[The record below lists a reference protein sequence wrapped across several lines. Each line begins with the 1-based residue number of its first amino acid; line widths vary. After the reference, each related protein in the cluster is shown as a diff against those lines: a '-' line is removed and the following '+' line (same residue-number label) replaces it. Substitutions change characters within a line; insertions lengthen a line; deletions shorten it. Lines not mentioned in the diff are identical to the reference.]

1 MTEDQFTKEVSTLKP
16 WNNPEDPIKV
26 NTIRY
31 NNDYSLLTLGTSKG
45 YRVFLT
51 SNLKLCS
58 EESEINNN
66 LGDIMIAMVYY
77 QSTMVFLLPS
87 LYNEKYSKKELIIFD
102 DFYQNKLASYKDK
115 NEEIINFFL
124 SKNILFIITIAKI
137 IIIELFSFKTIDII
151 EKTNFNKKLLSFNF
165 FDYISYTYSDDKL
178 NLYIKYYQNENYKII
193 TKKQKII
200 KPDFG
205 FFQIIQLSPL
215 GDLIAVVSIF
225 GNKIH
230 LYNTETGKLKECI
243 YLGPTIQTLE
253 KVEISEKKPNYIFLL
268 KNNYCF
274 NIYKLIKS
282 KKDEIGICTCDKHD
296 DNKIFSGESNQPE
309 EAGGFFGFMRKSSKN
324 KDIKE
329 AHAFSEYDGRL
340 LYFDFDRNN
349 HKDLIMIKFNGQFI
363 KYHFNKKKTGSISPV
378 LSIQWI

>member
-137 IIIELFSFKTIDII
+137 IVIELFSFKTIDII

-205 FFQIIQLSPL
+205 FFQI
-215 GDLIAVVSIF
+215 
-225 GNKIH
+225 N
-230 LYNTETGKLKECI
+230 
-243 YLGPTIQTLE
+243 
-253 KVEISEKKPNYIFLL
+253 
-268 KNNYCF
+268 
-274 NIYKLIKS
+274 
-282 KKDEIGICTCDKHD
+282 
-296 DNKIFSGESNQPE
+296 
-309 EAGGFFGFMRKSSKN
+309 
-324 KDIKE
+324 
-329 AHAFSEYDGRL
+329 
-340 LYFDFDRNN
+340 
-349 HKDLIMIKFNGQFI
+349 
-363 KYHFNKKKTGSISPV
+363 
-378 LSIQWI
+378 